1 MLSTMNKFVYEL
13 QWRHKIHRLLYD
25 YATHIILS
33 LPIIWH
39 YVANLTL
46 YSEWKLL
53 PVTGWLSGQYD
64 IDRN

>member
-53 PVTGWLSGQYD
+53 PVTG
-64 IDRN
+64 